1 MKVKLGSI
9 NRSLRAVHWGA
20 VAGCA
25 VCLGSIPSGLAQT
38 TSDTDI
44 RLVGFSTTSLRS
56 QPTPPIP
63 ATQTNS
69 TSVADTKGQDL
80 IKPAATTSQDR
91 WNKFENEYGIG
102 EDSPSAICRVFQAC
116 KYGLDRMTFTA
127 QETAKRCEFTYD
139 LGSESDLVNRP
150 IAPQYGVPVFGKFG
164 HAQFKSE
171 VTIHDPQTG
180 EAFIGLKLAI
190 PFGQG
195 G

>member
-1 MKVKLGSI
+1 MKLKPRSI
-9 NRSLRAVHWGA
+9 NRSSRAVLWGA

-25 VCLGSIPSGLAQT
+25 VCLGSIPTVLAQT
-38 TSDTDI
+38 ASDI
-44 RLVGFSTTSLRS
+44 RLVGFSTTSRRS
-56 QPTPPIP
+56 QPTTSLP
-63 ATQTNS
+63 ATQTND
-69 TSVADTKGQDL
+69 TSVAETKGQDL
-80 IKPAATTSQDR
+80 IKPAITTSQDR
-91 WNKFENEYGIG
+91 WNKFENEYGISQ
-102 EDSPSAICRVFQAC
+102 ESPSAIGRVFQAC

-150 IAPQYGVPVFGKFG
+150 IAPQYGVPIFGRFG
-164 HAQFKSE
+164 RAQFKSE

-180 EAFIGLKLAI
+180 QAFIGLKLAI